1 MFSQF
6 FASLQ
11 QDAKLF
17 LFFPILCA
25 LFRAIFIKVY
35 SPYPNF
41 AGKGKILWHTFRYGF
56 WWGMDF
62 NAYVFLI
69 SLVLVSLPGA
79 FFPAYFALGNTLRLV
94 GGLLYALVL
103 YLAFMG
109 KMLYYS
115 HFHDIFNQTMKLGA
129 HAEKHNLVDIFF
141 HQDHGAWILLGIV
154 PYLYLCRLAL
164 LAFLGLPSLSY
175 PAIASPFLR
184 CAFNTVVFLL
194 CIAAFYWFRYGGT
207 FWHDDKPEWDTIPSL
222 VKKDIF
228 FAKATVDDL
237 VALEQVMKHDLNE
250 AYEHTDEEDL
260 AAIAPLV
267 PVKMPLSDFPNPVYA
282 FRRAAKGARITKPRH
297 IFLLVGE
304 TYLQQFF
311 DPAFASLNLVSGGR
325 FLKDDPH
332 TAQLTSAL
340 SAGIISR
347 PSIVSLMS
355 GIYDAGLELNEKE
368 SFWTNKLPT
377 ALPRQLKK
385 LGYHATYWY
394 GGNVTYGNFNQ
405 FAPSCG
411 FDEVETA
418 TDFCGPDAPKTWVGV
433 YDNLFLEKAAD
444 MILSGD
450 EERGEYQ
457 FHFLYT
463 TSYHGPFK
471 IPLEKYGY
479 DTERVM
485 PDAPEDI
492 KNSKSLQ
499 KNLGTFWFSDQAI
512 GKFLR
517 TMKEAYPDSLF
528 IVTGDHSY
536 DMSAVLGKT
545 SLMKRDANLRER
557 HSPVLFFH
565 HPEIDQSLFGE
576 NTIGGHMNILPTI
589 FELIAPKDFTYY
601 SLMTSLMDP
610 IDHVVSPYHWLRKDA
625 YGTYSND
632 FYQPLGDGFGPQ
644 ALREGPQ
651 PYREERE
658 GYMDLTGYLVRHPEL
673 LGKEE

>member
-1 MFSQF
+1 M
-6 FASLQ
+6 
-11 QDAKLF
+11 
-17 LFFPILCA
+17 
-25 LFRAIFIKVY
+25 
-35 SPYPNF
+35 
-41 AGKGKILWHTFRYGF
+41 
-56 WWGMDF
+56 
-62 NAYVFLI
+62 
-69 SLVLVSLPGA
+69 
-79 FFPAYFALGNTLRLV
+79 
-94 GGLLYALVL
+94 
-103 YLAFMG
+103 
-109 KMLYYS
+109 
-115 HFHDIFNQTMKLGA
+115 
-129 HAEKHNLVDIFF
+129 
-141 HQDHGAWILLGIV
+141 
-154 PYLYLCRLAL
+154 
-164 LAFLGLPSLSY
+164 
-175 PAIASPFLR
+175 
-184 CAFNTVVFLL
+184 
-194 CIAAFYWFRYGGT
+194 
-207 FWHDDKPEWDTIPSL
+207 
-222 VKKDIF
+222 
-228 FAKATVDDL
+228 
-237 VALEQVMKHDLNE
+237 
-250 AYEHTDEEDL
+250 
-260 AAIAPLV
+260 
-267 PVKMPLSDFPNPVYA
+267 
-282 FRRAAKGARITKPRH
+282 
-297 IFLLVGE
+297 GE

-355 GIYDAGLELNEKE
+355 GIFDAGLELNEKE

-385 LGYHATYWY
+385 LGYHAIYWY

-450 EERGEYQ
+450 EARGEYQ

-485 PDAPEDI
+485 PDAPKDI
-492 KNSKSLQ
+492 KNNKSLQ

-545 SLMKRDANLRER
+545 SIMKREANLRER

-589 FELIAPKDFTYY
+589 FELIAPKGFTYY

-610 IDHVVSPYHWLRKDA
+610 IDHVVSPYHWLRKNA

-632 FYQPLGDGFGPQ
+632 FYQPLGDGFGPE